1 MTLLLKKG
9 IKILHIADMHNRHQG
24 RLYYSSGKKLNN
36 GFIKNDFNVLQI
48 SDRDFLQSNIL
59 NYKKTTFINYL
70 NNTIINFNPDI
81 VILGHVDSLNEKDF
95 FQLKNNH
102 KNIKFSQYFVDT
114 LDPKFEKFSQHQKRF
129 FLKYQICD
137 TNFITTDPATLDFAD
152 KSKTFYIPNVCDSSI
167 DTLNNFEYEN
177 LEYDIFFALSHGQH
191 RGELKKGYVDERVE
205 FINKL
210 EISDIKKNFYGI
222 DKQPIWGADFFSE
235 LSKTKMGLNYNRG
248 MPTKY
253 YSSDRICLLIANGL
267 LTFLQRVYSYDDF
280 LEDRKDVIYYDDH
293 NDLSDYIKF
302 YSKNNNDRSK
312 IAFNGKEKYFKIFE
326 NTLVTKYMIEKILD
340 YKISY
345 KLSWMN

>member
-267 LTFLQRVYSYDDF
+267 LTFLQRGYSYEDF

>member
-48 SDRDFLQSNIL
+48 SDRDFLQSNIF

-267 LTFLQRVYSYDDF
+267 LTFLQRGYSYEDF
-280 LEDRKDVIYYDDH
+280 LEDRKEVIYYDDH